1 MVKNPPAK
9 QEGRFDP
16 WVRKIPWSRRWPP
29 TPVFMT
35 GKPHGER
42 SVVGY
47 SPQGCKDSDMT
58 EHVRRQRFLTMT
70 LTSYRKKMYI
80 QEFKTLKTQLVT

>member
-1 MVKNPPAK
+1 M

-35 GKPHGER
+35 GKPHEER
-42 SVVGY
+42 SMVGY
-47 SPQGCKDSDMT
+47 SPQGYKDSD
-58 EHVRRQRFLTMT
+58 
-70 LTSYRKKMYI
+70 
-80 QEFKTLKTQLVT
+80 

>member
-1 MVKNPPAK
+1 M

-35 GKPHGER
+35 GKPHEER

-80 QEFKTLKTQLVT
+80 QEFKMLKTQLVT